1 MAEIK
6 YKVTVTRPVLTEQER
21 ERRMK
26 EIKKAMVAIA
36 IEIEERKANKN
47 EVC

>member
-1 MAEIK
+1 MSEIP
-6 YKVTVTRPVLTEQER
+6 YKITVHRPLLTEQER

-36 IEIEERKANKN
+36 LEIEERKVKSNG
-47 EVC
+47 